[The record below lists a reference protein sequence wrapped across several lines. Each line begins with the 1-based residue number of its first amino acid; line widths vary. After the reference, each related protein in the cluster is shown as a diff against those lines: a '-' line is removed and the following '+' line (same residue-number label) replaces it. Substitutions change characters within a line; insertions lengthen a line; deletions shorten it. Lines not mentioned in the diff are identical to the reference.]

1 MKVPDI
7 TFDAVSIFAPLRLL
21 SFLLIGYAGS
31 GQSLRQSVQLT
42 VQDNLLYI
50 PVRVNG
56 LGPYNFRL
64 DSGNSGIAHI
74 DRRLAKV
81 LGLKII
87 GFQQNTAGTQV
98 KRELLV
104 AVGQLSVGKL
114 DHSALQLTVGDYNP
128 IGNPIPT
135 DGTIGQN
142 FFDGYLVM
150 MDGPNR
156 QWLVTKDTLSR
167 QVKEVLRYSND
178 FVILGRVGTKEL
190 AFTVDVGSNHPF
202 LFPKS
207 SLAGIRYTDTANQ
220 QVVTLPNTS
229 FVLQEAVIQ
238 DEIVLS
244 GLRLTDQKVYYSDKV
259 HQISVGT
266 AFLKDHVVRFDQ
278 RRKLIRID

>member
-1 MKVPDI
+1 M
-7 TFDAVSIFAPLRLL
+7 
-21 SFLLIGYAGS
+21 
-31 GQSLRQSVQLT
+31 
-42 VQDNLLYI
+42 YI
-50 PVRVNG
+50 PVNVDG
-56 LGPYNFRL
+56 QGPYNFLL

-81 LGLKII
+81 LGLKVV
-87 GFQQNTAGTQV
+87 GFQQNTSGTQV

-104 AVGQLSVGKL
+104 RVDQLSAGKINQ
-114 DHSALQLTVGDYNP
+114 SAIQLTVGNYNP
-128 IGNPIPT
+128 EGNPIPT

-142 FFDGYLVM
+142 FFDGYLVT

-156 QWLVTKDTLSR
+156 RWVVSKDTLPR
-167 QVKEVLRYSND
+167 QAKEVLRYSKA
-178 FVILGRVGTKEL
+178 FVVSGTVGTKEL
-190 AFTVDVGSNHPF
+190 AFNVDVGSDKTF

-220 QVVTLPNTS
+220 QVVTLANTN

-244 GLRLTDQKVYYSDKV
+244 GLRLTNQTIYYSDKV

>member
-1 MKVPDI
+1 
-7 TFDAVSIFAPLRLL
+7 VSLFALLRLL
-21 SFLLIGYAGS
+21 FFLLIGYAAG
-31 GQSLRQSVQLT
+31 GQSIQQYAQLA
-42 VQDNLLYI
+42 VRDNLVYI
-50 PVRVNG
+50 PVRVDG
-56 LGPYNFRL
+56 KGPYNFRL

-74 DRRLAKV
+74 DRRLAQA
-81 LGLKII
+81 LGLKVI
-87 GFQQNTAGTQV
+87 GFQQNTSGTEV

-104 AVGQLSVGKL
+104 RVDQLSVGKIN
-114 DHSALQLTVGDYNP
+114 HSTLQLTVGDYNP
-128 IGNPIPT
+128 VGNPIPI

-142 FFDGYLVM
+142 FFDGYLAT

-167 QVKEVLRYSND
+167 QAKDVLHYSKA
-178 FVILGRVGTKEL
+178 FIVSGTVGTRTL
-190 AFTVDVGSNHPF
+190 AFNLDVGSNKTF

-220 QVVTLPNTS
+220 QVIVLANTK

-244 GLRLTDQKVYYSDKV
+244 GLRLTNQTVYYSDKV

-266 AFLKDHVVRFDQ
+266 AFLKDHIVRFDQ
-278 RRKLIRID
+278 RRKLIQID

>member
-1 MKVPDI
+1 M
-7 TFDAVSIFAPLRLL
+7 FLFALLRLL
-21 SFLLIGYAGS
+21 FFLLIGYAAS
-31 GQSLRQSVQLT
+31 GQSIQQSAPLT
-42 VQDNLLYI
+42 VWDNLVYI
-50 PVRVNG
+50 PVRVDG
-56 LGPYNFRL
+56 QGPYNFRL

-81 LGLKII
+81 LGLKIV
-87 GFQQNTAGTQV
+87 GFQQNTTGTQI

-104 AVGQLSVGKL
+104 KVDQLSVGKL
-114 DHSALQLTVGDYNP
+114 NHSALQLTVGDYNLT
-128 IGNPIPT
+128 GNPIPT

-167 QVKEVLRYSND
+167 QVKEVLRYSKD
-178 FVILGRVGTKEL
+178 FVVLGRVGTREL
-190 AFTVDVGSNHPF
+190 AFNVDVGSNHTF

-207 SLAGIRYTDTANQ
+207 SLAGIRYTDTVNQ
-220 QVVTLPNTS
+220 QVVTLPNTN
-229 FVLQEAVIQ
+229 FVLQEAIIQ